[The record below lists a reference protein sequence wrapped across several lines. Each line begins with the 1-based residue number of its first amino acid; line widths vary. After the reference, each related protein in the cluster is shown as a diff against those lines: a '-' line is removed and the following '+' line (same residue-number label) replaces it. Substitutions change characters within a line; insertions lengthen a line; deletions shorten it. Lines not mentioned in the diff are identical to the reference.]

1 VVRFAQW
8 IIGLA
13 VVAASGVAT
22 FILLSPG
29 ETDRLR
35 QANEALAREKFELQ
49 RSIERLTSADRR
61 AEVYV
66 VEQIKAGELVDGK
79 PAETDLTT
87 LDFVELDRDGHPLP
101 SRRVTIQGTAA
112 HFKTLVIMFDHEHVA
127 MGDALRGK
135 SLALFAGVFGDYQR
149 PVDAVPLEKVGD
161 VPDYYRVNSQ
171 PNEFEQKL
179 WSRFWDYARDPDL
192 RQRDGVRLVQVENP
206 SMPMRKGDAWTISL
220 QHNAGLNLK
229 LRVSG
234 EGPAAG
240 RQDEQSPQ
248 G

>member
-1 VVRFAQW
+1 MVRFAQW

-29 ETDRLR
+29 EVDALR
-35 QANEALAREKFELQ
+35 KKNEALAREKFELQ
-49 RSIERLTSADRR
+49 RAVERLSSADRL

-66 VEQIKAGELVDGK
+66 VDQVRAGELVDGK

-87 LDFVELDRDGHPLP
+87 IDFVEIDREGHPLP
-101 SRRVTIQGTAA
+101 SRRVTVLGTAV
-112 HFKTLVIMFDHEHVA
+112 HFKTLVIMFDHERVA

-135 SLALFAGVFGDYQR
+135 SLALFMGVFGDYQR
-149 PVDAVPLEKVGD
+149 PVDAVSFEKVGD
-161 VPDYYRVNSQ
+161 VPSFYRAGAQ
-171 PNEFEQKL
+171 ANEYERKL
-179 WSRFWDYARDPDL
+179 WSRFWDYARNPEMSA
-192 RQRDGVRLVQVENP
+192 QDGVRLVQVENP

-229 LRVSG
+229 LRGTGNPPVA
-234 EGPAAG
+234 EH
-240 RQDEQSPQ
+240 QDASSPR